1 MEVTRLSLWVL
12 VALAAVLQP
21 ARPQTSKPNIV
32 FILADDL
39 GWNDLSFHGSD
50 EIPTPNIDALAFN
63 GVVLNNLYTQ
73 PVCTPS
79 RVALMTGKYPIKL
92 GMQGPPTYGA
102 EPNGLPLS
110 EKLLPE
116 YLREL
121 GYTTRAIGKWHLGF
135 YKPAYTPT
143 RRGFD
148 SHFGYYT
155 GYVSYYDYILQDV
168 YQNFGEFQ
176 GFDMRRNDTIAWDV
190 AGKYATD
197 VFTDEAVRL
206 IKEQPADRPLF
217 MYLAHVAVHT
227 GNRGKNL
234 EAPQSEINKFN
245 HILDPNRRT
254 YAAMVSKLDESVG
267 RVVEALAEKKILQNT
282 IIVFMSDNGSPS
294 FDSSG
299 RNYGSN
305 VGVTANWGSNFPYR
319 GIKNTLWE
327 GGVKSASFI
336 WAPQFQENPR
346 VSKQLMH
353 ITDWLP
359 TLYSAAGGN
368 PGFLPKN
375 LDGYD
380 QWTSLTLNLPSL
392 RNFVLLN
399 IDEKQRY
406 AGILKDNWKLIVGS
420 TANGSLDG
428 FFGATRPRTPYNAS
442 AVLYSPTGRALAR
455 LSNSLPFAAG
465 GSPLSGVRD
474 LLAMRY
480 ESTIRC
486 NPSAEGPRARSPCP
500 SGEAC
505 LFDLASD
512 PCETNNVAKKYVTV
526 SGQLYEALKYYRRLL
541 VPQTNRPFDPAAN
554 PARFNNTWSSWMLY

>member
-1 MEVTRLSLWVL
+1 MEGIAMLPILVTFAVVL
-12 VALAAVLQP
+12 PSAMSI
-21 ARPQTSKPNIV
+21 TSKPNIV
-32 FILADDL
+32 FIMADDL

-63 GVVLNNLYTQ
+63 GVVLNNMYTQ

-92 GMQGPPTYGA
+92 GMQGPPIYGA
-102 EPNGLPLS
+102 EPNGLSLS

-116 YLREL
+116 YFREL
-121 GYTTRAIGKWHLGF
+121 GYTTRAIGKWHLG
-135 YKPAYTPT
+135 YYRTAYTPT

-155 GYVSYYDYILQDV
+155 GYISYYDYILQDV
-168 YQNFGEFQ
+168 YQNFGEFH

-190 AGKYATD
+190 VGKYATD

-206 IKEQPADRPLF
+206 IKTQPTDKPLF

-227 GNRGKNL
+227 GNRGKYL
-234 EAPQSEINKFN
+234 EAPQSEINKFS

-267 RVVEALAEKKILQNT
+267 RVVQALDEQKMLHNT

-294 FDSSG
+294 FDDSG
-299 RNYGSN
+299 RNFGSAA
-305 VGVTANWGSNFPYR
+305 GVTPNWGSNFPYR

-327 GGVKSASFI
+327 GGVKSPSLI
-336 WAPQFQENPR
+336 WAPHFQENPR

-368 PGFLPKN
+368 PGFLPKDM
-375 LDGYD
+375 DGTD
-380 QWTSLTLNLPSL
+380 QWTALTLNLPSQ

-406 AGILKDNWKLIVGS
+406 AAIIKDSWKLIVGA

-428 FFGATRPRTPYNAS
+428 FYGATRPRTPYNVT
-442 AVLYSPTGRALAR
+442 AVMYSPAGRALAR
-455 LSNSLPFAAG
+455 LSDALPYASAAG
-465 GSPLSGVRD
+465 ARD

-480 ESTIRC
+480 ESTVRC
-486 NPSAEGPRARSPCP
+486 GQSAGGPRARSPCP
-500 SGEAC
+500 TGEAC
-505 LFDLASD
+505 LFDLLAD
-512 PCETNNVAKKYVTV
+512 PCETVNVAKKYVAV
-526 SGQLYEALKYYRRLL
+526 SAQLYEALKYYRRLL
-541 VPQTNRPFDPAAN
+541 VPQTNKPFDPNGN
-554 PARFNNTWSSWMLY
+554 PARFNGTWTTWTY

>member
-12 VALAAVLQP
+12 IALAAVLRP
-21 ARPQTSKPNIV
+21 ARTQSSKPNIV
-32 FILADDL
+32 FIMADDL
-39 GWNDLSFHGSD
+39 SLFHS
-50 EIPTPNIDALAFN
+50 PPLPPNIYPRDITC
-63 GVVLNNLYTQ
+63 LYRSNA
-73 PVCTPS
+73 CS
-79 RVALMTGKYPIKL
+79 
-92 GMQGPPTYGA
+92 MQGPPTYGA

-155 GYVSYYDYILQDV
+155 GYISYYDYILQDV
-168 YQNFGEFQ
+168 YQNFGEFH

-190 AGKYATD
+190 VGKYATD

-206 IKEQPADRPLF
+206 IKEQPANQPLF

-234 EAPQSEINKFN
+234 EAPQSEVNKFN

-267 RVVEALAEKKILQNT
+267 RVVEALTEKRMLQNT

-294 FDSSG
+294 FDNSG
-299 RNYGSN
+299 RNFGPN
-305 VGVTANWGSNFPYR
+305 VGVTPNWGSNFPYR

-336 WAPQFQENPR
+336 WAPYFQENPR

-375 LDGYD
+375 LDGLD
-380 QWTSLTLNLPSL
+380 QWTSLTLNLPSQ

-399 IDEKQRY
+399 IDEKKRY
-406 AGILKDNWKLIVGS
+406 AGIIKDNWKLIVGS

-428 FFGATRPRTPYNAS
+428 FFGATRPRTAYNAT
-442 AVLYSPTGRALAR
+442 AVLYSPAGRALAR
-455 LSNSLPFAAG
+455 LSDSLPFATG
-465 GSPLSGVRD
+465 TNGVLD

-480 ESTIRC
+480 ESTVRC
-486 NPSAEGPRARSPCP
+486 NPSAAGPRTPSPCP
-500 SGEAC
+500 AGEAC
-505 LFDLASD
+505 LFDLVAD
-512 PCETNNVAKKYVTV
+512 PCETNNVAKKYVAV

-554 PARFNNTWSSWMLY
+554 PARFNNTWTSWTY

>member
-1 MEVTRLSLWVL
+1 MTLTLMTCADKNDNVFASLNS
-12 VALAAVLQP
+12 
-21 ARPQTSKPNIV
+21 ARESIDCNPYS
-32 FILADDL
+32 

-63 GVVLNNLYTQ
+63 GIVLNNLYTQ

-135 YKPAYTPT
+135 YKQAYTPT

-155 GYVSYYDYILQDV
+155 GFVSYYDYILQDV

-176 GFDMRRNDTIAWDV
+176 GFDLRRNDTIAWDV
-190 AGKYATD
+190 VGKYATD

-206 IKEQPADRPLF
+206 IKEQPANKPLF

-227 GNRGKNL
+227 GNRGKYL

-245 HILDPNRRT
+245 HILDPNRRI

-267 RVVEALAEKKILQNT
+267 RVVEALSEKKMLQNT

-294 FDSSG
+294 FDNSG
-299 RNYGSN
+299 RGFRPD

-336 WAPQFQENPR
+336 WAPSFQENPR

-368 PGFLPKN
+368 PGFLPKS
-375 LDGYD
+375 LDGLD
-380 QWTSLTLNLPSL
+380 QWTSLTLNLPSQ

-406 AGILKDNWKLIVGS
+406 AGILKDHWKLIVGS
-420 TANGSLDG
+420 TANGTLDG
-428 FFGATRPRTPYNAS
+428 FFGATRPRTPYNAT
-442 AVLYSPTGRALAR
+442 AVLYSPAGRALAK
-455 LSNSLPFAAG
+455 LSDSLPFATG
-465 GSPLSGVRD
+465 GYGPMSDVRE

-480 ESTIRC
+480 ESTVRC
-486 NPSAEGPRARSPCP
+486 NPSAAGPRTQSPCP
-500 SGEAC
+500 TGEAC
-505 LFDLASD
+505 LFDLLAD
-512 PCETNNVAKKYVTV
+512 PCETNNVAKKYVGV

-541 VPQTNRPFDPAAN
+541 VPQTNRPFDPSAN
-554 PARFNNTWSSWMLY
+554 PSRFNNTWSSWIY